1 MNCGKEMFAYFKLL
15 IFKGNVKV
23 KIVKFI
29 VILWLLKFLI
39 RGGLILEKRCFNGFI
54 FFNSFI

>member
-1 MNCGKEMFAYFKLL
+1 MFVYFKLL

-39 RGGLILEKRCFNGFI
+39 RGGFFWKKYCFNWFI